1 MVHILY
7 PLSLILYE
15 IEELMMK
22 LFDEMVMMK
31 FSHVVVVVYI
41 LVIDLVHSPS
51 FDYVDDY
58 QDKVDVVLQ
67 DLTYVDKMYRD
78 ESHLLVDD
86 PVLNRIIT
94 NELNDTI

>member
-31 FSHVVVVVYI
+31 FFHVVVVVDI
-41 LVIDLVHSPS
+41 LVFDLVHSPS
-51 FDYVDDY
+51 FDCVDDY
-58 QDKVDVVLQ
+58 QHKLNVVLQ